1 MYFSTAQRSQFK
13 LVRAMHWKMRAPKE
27 LLHIC
32 KDSIATAIM
41 AEFAKMPNKKEMMVI
56 KLKRKKKSIF

>member
-1 MYFSTAQRSQFK
+1 
-13 LVRAMHWKMRAPKE
+13 MHWKMRAPKQ

-32 KDSIATAIM
+32 KDSIATAII

-56 KLKRKKKSIF
+56 KLKRKFKKNLILIHRRIINLRQ